1 MRKLMIF
8 LIMALPLVVIL
19 IINITFD
26 AISGVVIIPVDNISI
41 VCGDDNIDSI
51 YDEGNNLS
59 QINVNDITKTVKLS
73 SYVYPES
80 ASNKQIYWES
90 DNTSVAN
97 VDSLGNV
104 TFIGFG
110 TAEVYAISSDGT
122 RKKSCL
128 FIVTDKRVHD
138 ISIYADDTILEIGS
152 ITNIWAR
159 VFPGTAENQG
169 YILSSS
175 NPDIVSINSAGIATA
190 LSSGEA
196 TIIATAKDGS
206 IGYNC
211 SASLTI
217 KVVKSVTNV
226 RLSPEEES
234 LTLAT
239 NEFRLRTI
247 ISPVDASN
255 KKVTFT
261 TTDPLVATVSNDGL
275 VKFLKAGEVVITVI
289 TEDGEFSDSI
299 NLIYTGG
306 YPNILNINNSK
317 IETNVTNG
325 SEYRQIEYSFFPENP
340 PLQIITF
347 SSNNESVATV
357 NSNGLIK
364 IFGGGEAV
372 ITVKVQTS
380 DDLYYFAYIEI
391 DSERKID
398 FITFPSPS
406 IKVASANYQISPIC
420 LPVDATDL
428 SHLNYSIIEGDCA
441 SITSSGLVTF
451 SSIGQITVKIIDESP
466 LQTES
471 VISFLTIIYTGG
483 YPSELILD
491 NDEIEI
497 EFGQFNYLTFAL
509 SPIEVSII
517 DYYYDIQS
525 QAPNYGTGDVITL
538 DAETGKITGICGGTA
553 VIRVFVK
560 IAEDQ
565 WISKSCTI
573 TVIRNINSV
582 NLNCDEEV
590 YEEQYISAERIF
602 DITTSIFPL
611 DATNPQIEY
620 ELSNLEIAT
629 FINNQIIFNEAGS
642 VVLTAYSTH
651 NPNIKSTIKLW
662 YTGNC
667 AINATIEGIPETIIN
682 GDDPFTVTLS
692 NIVPANATNKSF
704 KIINQSA
711 NDTISISYNE
721 DRTQSTIRI
730 LNPGNS
736 ILSFLLST
744 ANCSYEIFSTINISI
759 LQKVDCIS
767 FQYPTQIITVTNFN
781 LQCNIFPANATQ
793 NEITYSV
800 AEGYE
805 NLATIDGSLLTFNE
819 STNESET
826 VIVIATL
833 TDFDD
838 SIKTAQLQLTTTFGI
853 ISSPEGN
860 ILNLTVGNSLEYDY
874 TDELTSSS
882 ILKVLIKTGVD
893 FITYTINS
901 GIVSI
906 EALNIGIC
914 ELEIHLLNKSDNQL
928 INKLAQLEITISSK
942 IDNITVSSNDF
953 TKIGTKY
960 ITAKND
966 ILLNISLFPEIAS
979 FDGLKINLSNSIAT
993 FNKETNILHFNSA
1006 GITELTIS
1014 SSDGS
1019 CSRSFIIQYTNGSA
1033 ISYSINIEAETE
1045 IYINES
1051 FSLNISSYLPA
1062 NANLKMINVT
1072 EIIPSGSTHGVEI
1085 DKGEE
1090 ITLTFI
1096 KSGTIN
1102 LTVFLSDGSQKI
1114 ISLNIKSS
1122 LTEIL
1127 FENENILTALNSL
1140 TLYPILL
1147 PETAT
1152 NKELIYL
1159 SSDESIAT
1167 VTNNGVVTF
1176 IKAGEVTITAQSA
1189 NNPDIFATC
1198 NVRSTKGYVSSFT
1211 INYSDLILAVGESRN
1226 LIVNSYLPTNAS
1238 NLNFI
1243 YEIISSTA
1251 NDGSS
1256 SPVIEI
1262 NGTTI
1267 TCLNGGIAI
1276 IKIYTINENDEI
1288 IFNTCNIKVIRNLTS
1303 LSISFDREL
1312 DPYQNYLITSIN
1324 ELNLIVNYTPVDA
1337 TIEYQSLTVDN
1348 NDIAK
1353 IEDGKL
1359 IFLSEGIVK
1368 ITANYNQKITTL
1380 TVRYTQSA
1388 VNFEIDD
1395 PTSNLINGIKN
1406 VNIRTGNYYE
1416 VKVKNI
1422 IPSDL
1427 DEIDIKL
1434 TLYLNSPNYNNDLV
1448 CSTNNIFICG
1458 ENGGYAIFHVSVNG
1472 STLIEKLKVNVER
1485 MATNIITESSIVTP
1499 NSVYPLA
1506 AYVLPYDTTDKSLTF
1521 KVISPAT
1528 GVSVNSYGVVTF
1540 ERESSAVIQI
1550 KNPASGVIKTVTID
1564 YEIGAKQITFENS
1577 INYVFIGNTLTLIT
1591 RITPYELQNE
1601 EIEWSVSDP
1610 NLATISSNG
1619 ILTPKKVEG
1628 EVIVTAKLKNYP
1640 ETISTIKINIYANV
1654 YTIIFNL
1661 KNSDDNSC
1669 GIAGTR
1675 VFGIYSTIGTITS
1688 LNGDTTASITNQMEV
1703 GLKSIMYNSTNI
1715 PDLIWTSSDS
1725 SVATIN
1731 GDGVLTILNAGTV
1744 TIRCTPAKQFY
1755 TNDPSDDRYV
1765 GASYTFT
1772 FVEGININT
1781 ATNFGKWCEITQ
1793 DLKAYEKA
1801 KDGTA
1806 SQNIQL
1812 SYYYAGL
1819 PAVLTANLV
1828 FNEEN
1833 RNITKNIFGNGYM
1846 LDLQLKIK
1854 NTNPSFQVKANVTIN
1869 NVYFRGYTF
1878 SQGES
1883 LTVLRNLSPIIDILN
1898 YSKEDSLIVTFKNCI
1913 FDSARRIARIISANV
1928 TFSGC
1933 IMKNTYDG
1941 CIVLE
1946 PTEKGLR
1953 RTKISINNCVAENH
1967 LYGMITNYCELEK
1980 ADQMPKVT
1988 FNGKV
1993 YIFNWQD
2000 ITLYSDFVLDPE
2012 FSSLTSV
2019 ISNEIMSELSRYES
2033 RYKKVNGVKYMLIG
2047 ILSPSWRLT
2056 VEGLHKTYDC
2066 EFINNSNI
2074 GYGLDVYEN
2083 SFYVGS
2089 YCLKVWG
2096 LNASSSAIEPG
2107 DTYTSDP
2114 LKYYREIRDLS

>member
-8 LIMALPLVVIL
+8 LIMALPLIVIL
-19 IINITFD
+19 ILNVTFD

-41 VCGDDNIDSI
+41 VCGDDNIDSV
-51 YDEGNNLS
+51 YDEEHNLS
-59 QINVNDITKTVKLS
+59 QIKINDITKTVKLT

-90 DNTSVAN
+90 DNTNVAN

-104 TFIGFG
+104 TFVGFG

-138 ISIYADDTILEIGS
+138 ISIYADNTILEIGS
-152 ITNIWAR
+152 TTNIWAR
-159 VFPGTAENQG
+159 VFPGTAENQE
-169 YILSSS
+169 YTLSSS
-175 NPDIVSINSAGIATA
+175 NPNIVSVNSAGIATA
-190 LSSGEA
+190 LASGEA

-247 ISPVDASN
+247 ITPIDASN
-255 KKVTFT
+255 KNVTFT
-261 TTDPLVATVSNDGL
+261 TTDPLIATVSNDGL

-289 TEDGEFSDSI
+289 TQDGNFSDSI
-299 NLIYTGG
+299 NLKYTGG
-306 YPNILNINNSK
+306 YPNSLIINNSK

-325 SEYRQIEYSFFPENP
+325 PEYRQIEYSFFPENP

-357 NSNGLIK
+357 DDNGQIK

-398 FITFPSPS
+398 AITFPSPT
-406 IKVASANYQISPIC
+406 IKVASTNYQISPIC
-420 LPVDATDL
+420 LPVDATDVSNL
-428 SHLNYSIIEGDCA
+428 TYSIIEGDCA
-441 SITSSGLVTF
+441 SMTSSGFVTF
-451 SSIGQITVKIIDESP
+451 SSIGQITIKVIDESP

-483 YPSELILD
+483 YPSDLILD
-491 NDEIEI
+491 HDEMEI
-497 EFGQFNYLTFAL
+497 EFGQFNYLTFSL
-509 SPIEVSII
+509 SPVEVSII
-517 DYYYDIQS
+517 DYYYDIES
-525 QAPNYGTGDVITL
+525 QTPNYGTGDVITL
-538 DAETGKITGICGGTA
+538 DTTTGKITGISGGTA

-565 WISKSCTI
+565 WISKSCLI
-573 TVIRNINSV
+573 KIIKNISSV
-582 NLNCDEEV
+582 ELSCDEEV

-602 DITTSIFPL
+602 NITTSIFPL
-611 DATNPQIEY
+611 DATNPQITY
-620 ELSNLEIAT
+620 ELSNSEIAT

-642 VVLTAYSTH
+642 IILTAYSTH

-667 AINATIEGIPETIIN
+667 AVSATIEGIPETIVN

-692 NIVPANATNKSF
+692 NIIPANALNRSF
-704 KIINQSA
+704 RIVNQLE
-711 NDTISISYNE
+711 NNTIAVSYNE
-721 DRTQSTIRI
+721 DRTEATIRI
-730 LNPGNS
+730 LNAGNS
-736 ILSFLLST
+736 ILSFLLNT
-744 ANCSYEIFSTINISI
+744 ADSSYEVFSTVNISI
-759 LQKVDCIS
+759 LQKVDYIY
-767 FQYPTQIITVTNFN
+767 FQYPTQLITVTSFN
-781 LQCNIFPANATQ
+781 LQCNIFPENATQ
-793 NEITYSV
+793 NEIVYSI

-805 NLATIDGSLLTFNE
+805 NIATIDGSLLIFNN
-819 STNESET
+819 STKANET

-833 TDFDD
+833 TDFDG

-860 ILNLTVGNSLEYDY
+860 VLNLTVGNSLEYDY

-882 ILKVLIKTGVD
+882 ILKVLVKKGD
-893 FITYTINS
+893 NFISYTINA

-906 EALNIGIC
+906 EALGIGLC
-914 ELEIHLLNKSDNQL
+914 ELEIQLLNKSDNQL
-928 INKLAQLEITISSK
+928 IKKLAQLEITISSR
-942 IDNITVSSNDF
+942 IDNITISSNDL
-953 TKIGTKY
+953 TKIGSKY
-960 ITAKND
+960 VTAKND
-966 ILLNISLFPEIAS
+966 ILLNINLFPEIAS

-993 FNKETNILHFNSA
+993 FDRNTKILHFNSA
-1006 GITELTIS
+1006 GTTELTIS
-1014 SSDGS
+1014 SPDGS
-1019 CSRSFIIQYTNGSA
+1019 CSRSFIIQYTNGA
-1033 ISYSINIEAETE
+1033 AVSYAINIETETE
-1045 IYINES
+1045 IYINQS
-1051 FSLNISSYLPA
+1051 YVLNITSYLPA
-1062 NANLKMINVT
+1062 NANLKIINVT
-1072 EIIPSGSTHGVEI
+1072 EIISSGSTNGVEI
-1085 DKGEE
+1085 DNSEGFK
-1090 ITLTFI
+1090 LTFI

-1102 LTVFLSDGSQKI
+1102 LTIFLSDGSQKI
-1114 ISLNIKSS
+1114 ITLNIKSS

-1127 FENENILTALNSL
+1127 FENENILTALSSF

-1147 PETAT
+1147 PTTAT
-1152 NKELIYL
+1152 NKALIYS
-1159 SSDESIAT
+1159 SSDETIAT

-1176 IKAGEVTITAQSA
+1176 LKAGEVTIIAQSA
-1189 NNPDIFATC
+1189 NNPDVFATC
-1198 NVRSTKGYVSSFT
+1198 IVRSTKGYVSSFT

-1238 NLNFI
+1238 NLNFV
-1243 YEIISSTA
+1243 YEIVSSTA

-1267 TCLNGGIAI
+1267 SCLNGGTAI
-1276 IKIYTINENDEI
+1276 IKIYTITENEI
-1288 IFNTCNIKVIRNLTS
+1288 VFNTCNVTVIRNLTS
-1303 LSISFDREL
+1303 ISISFDREL
-1312 DPYQNYLITSIN
+1312 DTYQNYLITSLN
-1324 ELNLIVNYTPVDA
+1324 ELNLVINYTPVDA

-1348 NDIAK
+1348 DDIAK

-1359 IFLSEGIVK
+1359 IFLTEGIVK
-1368 ITANYNQKITTL
+1368 ITANYNQKITTI
-1380 TVRYTQSA
+1380 TVRYTRSA
-1388 VNFEIDD
+1388 VNFEIDA
-1395 PTSNLINGIKN
+1395 PSSVLINDIKN
-1406 VNIRTGNYYE
+1406 INIRTGNYYE
-1416 VKVKNI
+1416 VKVKNV

-1427 DEIDIKL
+1427 SEIDIKL

-1448 CSTNNIFICG
+1448 CSTTNKTFICG
-1458 ENGGYAIFHVSVNG
+1458 ENGGSAIFQVSVNG
-1472 STLIEKLKVNVER
+1472 STLTEKLKVNVER
-1485 MATNIITESSIVTP
+1485 LATSIITESSIVTP

-1506 AYVLPYDTTDKSLTF
+1506 AYVLPYDTTDKTLTYR
-1521 KVISPAT
+1521 VISPAT
-1528 GVSVNSYGVVTF
+1528 GVSVNSYGIVTF
-1540 ERESSAVIQI
+1540 ERESTAVIEI
-1550 KNPASGVIKTVTID
+1550 KNISSGVIKTVTID

-1577 INYVFIGNTLTLIT
+1577 INYVFIGNTLSLIT

-1601 EIEWSVSDP
+1601 AIEWSVSDP
-1610 NLATISSNG
+1610 NLATISANG
-1619 ILTPKKVEG
+1619 VLTPKKVEG

-1640 ETISTIKINIYANV
+1640 ETISTIKIKIYANV

-1661 KNSDDNSC
+1661 KNSDDSSC

-1675 VFGIYSTIGTITS
+1675 VFVIYSTIGTIKS
-1688 LNGDTTASITNQMEV
+1688 VNGDITSSITNQMEV
-1703 GLKSIMYNSTNI
+1703 GLKSLMYNSTNV
-1715 PDLIWTSSDS
+1715 PALIWTSSDP
-1725 SVATIN
+1725 SVATVNDKGI
-1731 GDGVLTILNAGTV
+1731 LTILKAGIV
-1744 TIRCTPAKQFY
+1744 TIKCTPAKQFY
-1755 TNDPSDDRYV
+1755 TNDPSDSRYV

-1781 ATNFGKWCEITQ
+1781 TANFGKWCEITQ
-1793 DLKAYEKA
+1793 NIKAYEKV
-1801 KDGTA
+1801 KGGTA
-1806 SQNIQL
+1806 PENIQL

-1828 FNEEN
+1828 FNDEA

-1854 NTNPSFQVKANVTIN
+1854 NTNAAFEVKSNVTIN

-1883 LTVLRNLSPIIDILN
+1883 LTVLRNLSNIINVLN
-1898 YSKEDSLIVTFKNCI
+1898 YSKETKFIVTFKNCM
-1913 FDSARRIARIISANV
+1913 FDSGKRIANIGGANV

-1933 IMKNTYDG
+1933 ILKNSYDG

-1946 PTEKGLR
+1946 PIEKGIC
-1953 RTKISINNCVAENH
+1953 RTEVTVNNCVGENH

-2012 FSSLTSV
+2012 FSSLTSI
-2019 ISNEIMSELSRYES
+2019 ISNEIMGELLRYES
-2033 RYKKVNGVKYMLIG
+2033 RYKKVNGVRYMLIG

-2056 VEGLHKTYDC
+2056 EGTHKTYDC

-2074 GYGLDVYEN
+2074 GYSLDIYEN

-2089 YCLKVWG
+2089 YSLKVWG
-2096 LNASSSAIEPG
+2096 LNASSTAIEPG